1 MDEALSW
8 YRGKRV
14 CVTGATGL
22 IGSYTVKVLNAA
34 GAQVRACH
42 HESGGTEHCER
53 SDHRVVDL
61 LIPADA
67 AKAVADVEIVINCA
81 GITGGVAMPS
91 LDPVSYVGPA
101 TAMAINVLHACHEA
115 KVERVGMLSSTTVY
129 APTPEPCR
137 EGVLDLHDEPYPLYR
152 GIAES
157 KRFIEKLC
165 RYYHETT
172 GIGVGIVRP
181 SGAYGRYD
189 NFDERTSH
197 VIPGLISRALRLE
210 PGQPLEIWGDGCDV
224 RDFIHAEDVARGL
237 LLAVALRPD
246 ATPFNIAS
254 GVGVSTG
261 ALASCIMAVCG
272 NDPLNIRTNP
282 EKPTALRSRLVNIDK
297 AREALG
303 FAPRISLEEGIRDT
317 VEFRQCLS

>member
-1 MDEALSW
+1 MLEW
-8 YRGKRV
+8 YKDKRV

-22 IGSYTVKVLNAA
+22 IGSYVVKLLK
-34 GAQVRACH
+34 
-42 HESGGTEHCER
+42 ESGATVTAMIH
-53 SDHRVVDL
+53 HRGPNELVQL
-61 LIPADA
+61 ADYYIKNA
-67 AKAVADVEIVINCA
+67 CLEDRDGAWFDAVMHCA
-81 GITGGVAMPS
+81 GITGGVAMPQS
-91 LDPVSYVGPA
+91 DPVSYVGPA

-115 KVERVGMLSSTTVY
+115 GIQRVGMLSSTTVY

-137 EGVLDLHDEPYPLYR
+137 EGVLDSHDEPYPLYR

-197 VIPGLISRALRLE
+197 VIPGLINRALRLE

-224 RDFIHAEDVARGL
+224 RDFVHAEDVARGL
-237 LLAVALRPD
+237 LLAVALKPD
-246 ATPFNIAS
+246 AEPINIAS
-254 GVGVSTG
+254 GVAVTTG
-261 ALASCIMAVCG
+261 ALASCVMAACG
-272 NDPLNIRTNP
+272 HDPLMIQPNP
-282 EKPTALRSRLVNIDK
+282 AKPTALRSRTVDITK
-297 AREALG
+297 AKKLLG
-303 FAPRISLEEGIRDT
+303 FEAQISLEAGIQDT
-317 VEFRQCLS
+317 VNWRRQCQI